1 MDFNKAVSAM
11 MSCDLFNEL
20 SEGEL
25 GSLLMRATTRS
36 CEAGKAVYEKHQKSG
51 SSFALIADGCA
62 NILGDDGAVLET
74 VGPNNIIGEI
84 GPISPQKKRTFR
96 VEACGDV
103 ELLEWYLSDIEEKY
117 PDVLKKLRDLAWHR
131 ITQWRE

>member
-11 MSCDLFNEL
+11 MSCALFNDL
-20 SEGEL
+20 NEGEL
-25 GSLLMRATTRS
+25 GGLLMRATTRH
-36 CEAGKAVYEKHQKSG
+36 CGEGQAVYEKNQKSG
-51 SSFALIADGCA
+51 SSFGLIADGYV
-62 NILGDDGAVLET
+62 NIMGDDGAVLET
-74 VGPNNIIGEI
+74 IGPGNIIGEI

-103 ELLEWYLSDIEEKY
+103 DLLEWYLSDIEKNY
-117 PDVLKKLRDLAWHR
+117 PGVLKKLRDLAWDR

>member
-1 MDFNKAVSAM
+1 MDFNAAVSAM
-11 MSCDLFNEL
+11 MACDLFNDL
-20 SEGEL
+20 SECEMG
-25 GSLLMRATTRS
+25 GLLMRATTRR
-36 CEAGKAVYEKHQKSG
+36 CEAGQAVYEKHQKSG
-51 SSFALIADGCA
+51 SSFALIADGCV
-62 NILGDDGAVLET
+62 NIMGDDGAVLET

-103 ELLEWYLSDIEEKY
+103 ELLEWYLSDIEQNY
-117 PDVLKKLRDLAWHR
+117 PEVLKKLRDLAWDR